1 MASDGAQSEGQAP
14 ALPAGAPSRAERR
27 AAALRGFGPLG
38 IVAMVVITLLGPV
51 LEPLGALL
59 ALWWVR
65 ASCTPW
71 RELGFVR
78 PRSWVRTIALGV
90 VLGFALKL
98 VMKALVMPMLGA
110 AAINPR
116 YHFLEGNAAA
126 LPAML
131 YDALIGAAF
140 GEEVVFR
147 GFLFERFG
155 RLLGCG
161 PSAKVVTVLITAA
174 LFGLVHYPGQGFS
187 GAEQAF
193 LGGIV
198 MGALFALTGQL
209 PLLMVTH
216 AAFNLTAIV
225 IIYWGL
231 ETRVAHLIFR

>member
-1 MASDGAQSEGQAP
+1 MVSDGPQLPEGPPHAP
-14 ALPAGAPSRAERR
+14 GGAPPESRT

-38 IVAMVVITLLGPV
+38 ITAMVVITLLGPI

-59 ALWWVR
+59 ALLWKRWSR
-65 ASCTPW
+65 TPW
-71 RELGFVR
+71 RELGFMR
-78 PRSWVRTIALGV
+78 PRSWIGTIVLGIVLGV
-90 VLGFALKL
+90 ALKF
-98 VMKALVMPMLGA
+98 VMKALVMPLLGA
-110 AAINPR
+110 TAINPR
-116 YHFLEGNAAA
+116 YHYLEGNTAA

-155 RLLGCG
+155 KLLGQG
-161 PSAKVVTVLITAA
+161 PGAKTITVLITAT
-174 LFGLVHYPGQGFS
+174 LFGLVHWPGQGFS

-193 LGGIV
+193 LGGIA
-198 MGALFALTGQL
+198 MGALFAATGQL

-216 AAFNLTAIV
+216 AAFNLTAIA
-225 IIYWGL
+225 IIYWGF